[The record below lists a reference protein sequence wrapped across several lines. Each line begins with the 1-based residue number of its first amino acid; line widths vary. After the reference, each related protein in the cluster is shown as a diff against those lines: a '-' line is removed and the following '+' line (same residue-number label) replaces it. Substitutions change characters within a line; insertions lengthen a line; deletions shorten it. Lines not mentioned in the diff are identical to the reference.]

1 MKRKSDKGITLLALV
16 ITIIILLILAG
27 ITISTIT
34 GDDGI
39 IKNAGQAKEETEIA
53 NEKEI
58 VEKATVQAMGKNKY
72 GNVEESELQS
82 ELDKE
87 TGEGKTEATD
97 IGDEFEVVFNES
109 DRYYMVD
116 KDGNVGEAQDIIED
130 KNPGDITT
138 GKDGETLD
146 GSEEKPY
153 EIWCIED
160 LLEWSNNYNTYLN
173 SEIILCRNLNFK
185 SKYSYA
191 DSERTDYGDVNEDN
205 ATDPLIQEMQTGKGF
220 KPIANFSGNFNGQAY
235 KVDNIYI
242 DYTGMTKSVGLFSYV
257 TNAEIS
263 NLEIS
268 GNISGNSAGGIIG
281 VGGKNVTCVRL
292 KNKCSIHGE
301 GRGAGGIIGYYEYGK
316 ELKIINC
323 ENLGNILGQ
332 NSTNVG
338 GIVGY
343 AYAPNDSS
351 NQEIYIYNSSNQAIV
366 ETRNGNVGGMIGC
379 LNSDGAG
386 YSNGKIYNCYNT
398 GKISVTEKLGQSD
411 GNTGGIYGLFRS
423 VVSANLEIKNSY
435 ILSEL
440 DLKVGTS
447 GWSCLVNGEKINDDY
462 INAKFLEKSY
472 MQSQEFINELNAFKL
487 EGEDLDYWKL
497 KENGY
502 PTFE

>member
-1 MKRKSDKGITLLALV
+1 MKKENETGITLLALV
-16 ITIIILLILAG
+16 ITIIVLLILAG
-27 ITISTIT
+27 ITISAIT
-34 GDDGI
+34 GDNGI
-39 IKNAGQAKEETEIA
+39 IGNAGRAKEETEIA

-58 VEKATVQAMGKNKY
+58 VEKATVQAMGNNKY
-72 GNVEESELQS
+72 GNIEESELQKQ
-82 ELDKE
+82 LNRE

-109 DRYYMVD
+109 NRYYMVD
-116 KDGNVGEAQDIIED
+116 KDGNVGEAQDIIKD

-160 LLEWSNNYNTYLN
+160 LLEWYDNYNTYLN

-191 DSERTDYGDVNEDN
+191 DSERIDYGDVNEDN
-205 ATDPLIQEMQTGKGF
+205 VTDSLIQEMQTGKGF
-220 KPIANFSGNFNGQAY
+220 KPIANFSGHFNGQDY

-242 DYTGMTKSVGLFSYV
+242 DYTGTTKNVGLFSGV
-257 TNAEIS
+257 SNAEIS

-268 GNISGNSAGGIIG
+268 GNILGNSAGGIIG
-281 VGGKNVTCVRL
+281 IGSLNVTCVRL
-292 KNKCSIHGE
+292 KNKCNIHGE

-323 ENLGNILGQ
+323 ENLGNILGK

-338 GIVGY
+338 GIVGC

-351 NQEIYIYNSSNQAIV
+351 NQEVYIYNSSNQAMV
-366 ETRNGNVGGMIGC
+366 ETRNGNAGGMIGY

-398 GKISVTEKLGQSD
+398 GKISVTEKLGQAN

-423 VVSANLEIKNSY
+423 MVSASLEIKNSY

-472 MQSQEFINELNAFKL
+472 MQSQEFVNDLNTFKL

-497 KENGY
+497 KEKGY
-502 PTFE
+502 PILK

>member
-58 VEKATVQAMGKNKY
+58 VEKATVQAMGNNKY
-72 GNVEESELQS
+72 GNIEEKELQS

-257 TNAEIS
+257 ANAEIS

>member
-1 MKRKSDKGITLLALV
+1 MKKENETGITLLALV
-16 ITIIILLILAG
+16 ITIIVLLILAG
-27 ITISTIT
+27 ITISAIT
-34 GDDGI
+34 GDNGI
-39 IKNAGQAKEETEIA
+39 IGNAGRAKEETEIA

-58 VEKATVQAMGKNKY
+58 VEKATVQAMGNNKY
-72 GNVEESELQS
+72 GNIEEQELQ
-82 ELDKE
+82 EQLDKE

-109 DRYYMVD
+109 NRYYMVD
-116 KDGNVGEAQDIIED
+116 KDGNVGEAQDIIKD

-160 LLEWSNNYNTYLN
+160 LLEWSDNYNTYLN

-191 DSERTDYGDVNEDN
+191 DSERIDYGDVNEDN
-205 ATDPLIQEMQTGKGF
+205 VTDSLIQEMQTGKGF
-220 KPIANFSGNFNGQAY
+220 KPIANFLGHFNGQDY

-242 DYTGMTKSVGLFSYV
+242 DYTGTTKNVGLFSGV
-257 TNAEIS
+257 SNAEIS

-268 GNISGNSAGGIIG
+268 
-281 VGGKNVTCVRL
+281 
-292 KNKCSIHGE
+292 E
-301 GRGAGGIIGYYEYGK
+301 
-316 ELKIINC
+316 
-323 ENLGNILGQ
+323 NILGK

-338 GIVGY
+338 GIVGC

-351 NQEIYIYNSSNQAIV
+351 NQEVYIYNSSNQAMV
-366 ETRNGNVGGMIGC
+366 ETRNGNAGGMIGY

-398 GKISVTEKLGQSD
+398 GKISVTEKLGQAN

-423 VVSANLEIKNSY
+423 MVSASLEIKNSY

-472 MQSQEFINELNAFKL
+472 MQSQEFVNDLNTFKL

-497 KENGY
+497 KEKGY
-502 PTFE
+502 PILK

>member
-1 MKRKSDKGITLLALV
+1 MKRKNDKGITLLALV

-58 VEKATVQAMGKNKY
+58 VEKATVQAMGNNKY
-72 GNVEESELQS
+72 GNIEEKELQS

-257 TNAEIS
+257 ANAEIS